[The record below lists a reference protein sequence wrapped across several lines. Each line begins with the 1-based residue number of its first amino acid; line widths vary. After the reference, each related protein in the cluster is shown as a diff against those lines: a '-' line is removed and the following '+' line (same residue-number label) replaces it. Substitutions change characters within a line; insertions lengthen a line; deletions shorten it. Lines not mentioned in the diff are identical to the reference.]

1 MKTKKFRDE
10 KTASAGKINTY
21 LDNLAKELRGG
32 SHEHS
37 SHTKPH
43 QTYKVDEVTVEGDWG
58 TTKVTVTFKAA
69 AGSSTTEEIRWEKV
83 GGQWYLA
90 SPCDEEDDE

>member
-10 KTASAGKINTY
+10 KTASAGKVDTY
-21 LDNLAKELRGG
+21 LDNLAKELRAG

-37 SHTKPH
+37 AHTKPH
-43 QTYKVDEVTVEGDWG
+43 QTCKVDEVTVEGDWG
-58 TTKVTVTFKAA
+58 TSKVTVTYEAA
-69 AGSSTTEEIRWEKV
+69 AGSSTTEEIRWKKV